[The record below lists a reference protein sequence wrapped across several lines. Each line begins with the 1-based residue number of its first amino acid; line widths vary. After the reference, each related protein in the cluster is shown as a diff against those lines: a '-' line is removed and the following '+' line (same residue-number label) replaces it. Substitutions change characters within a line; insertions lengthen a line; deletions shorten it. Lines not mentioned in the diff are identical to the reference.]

1 VGGEGKKS
9 GRPRVH
15 QGAIQ
20 LTTDPFAFGC
30 DLFARFLT
38 KFHHKPNEFE
48 RAEQTVIVLV
58 VDDDVVIRRQK
69 LLADIRESFLVNLI
83 LLRHINDYV

>member
-1 VGGEGKKS
+1 MGGEGKKS

-15 QGAIQ
+15 QGAFQ

-30 DLFARFLT
+30 DLFARILSELY
-38 KFHHKPNEFE
+38 HEPNEFE
-48 RAEQTVIVLV
+48 RAEQTIIVLV

-69 LLADIRESFLVNLI
+69 LLADVREGL
-83 LLRHINDYV
+83 LLRPRFTKKN